1 MTVESA
7 TYISGLDPLK
17 PTGSDVKQ
25 EGDNHIRLLKQT
37 LINTWP
43 NITGAVTA
51 THTDLNYVSG
61 IGGAAAS
68 QTYATNAA
76 SSAVSAK
83 FPNVTTAVTA
93 DSAEINRLDGLTDA
107 IADRTW
113 VNNQIT
119 AASLSSTLPNQAGN
133 AGKFV
138 STDGANANWTPI
150 PAMHVQAYRYFG
162 GF

>member
-51 THTDLNYVSG
+51 TQTDLNYVAG

-83 FPNVTTAVTA
+83 FPNVTVAITA
-93 DSAEINRLDGLTDA
+93 DSAEINRLEGLTDD

-119 AASLSSTLPNQAGN
+119 AAALSATIPNQTGN

-138 STDGANANWTPI
+138 STDGSDANWTPI